1 MPRGVRAAA
10 ARARTRAPRARA
22 RLGGS
27 AGGRIDLLGLS
38 RRLGGAWCMHE
49 GGAAAPRGVVGMG
62 VDRQGRRS
70 GSETPGSSV
79 PGCQAAGRLCCAV
92 GSVPCTARRRLV
104 PTRPA
109 QNSRRRLCGL
119 HVPRRSVGGA
129 IGVRPAPWSALRGC
143 QDGRRAEACFCGVG
157 LSLSAAPSRA
167 RRAPRG
173 RTGSGLLR
181 GHFVD
186 GGGRGWV
193 GGG

>member
-22 RLGGS
+22 RTGGS

-38 RRLGGAWCMHE
+38 RRLGGAWCMHS

-92 GSVPCTARRRLV
+92 GSVPCTAKRRLV
-104 PTRPA
+104 SASFMWTA
-109 QNSRRRLCGL
+109 CAA
-119 HVPRRSVGGA
+119 A
-129 IGVRPAPWSALRGC
+129 IGRGRHRGEARAL
-143 QDGRRAEACFCGVG
+143 E
-157 LSLSAAPSRA
+157 
-167 RRAPRG
+167 RAPRLPG
-173 RTGSGLLR
+173 RTPYGGLLLRR
-181 GHFVD
+181 GTLSLGGAVAGAASSAWAHGLRFVAWAFRRR
-186 GGGRGWV
+186 GGRGWV